1 MLERIK
7 KIFLFI
13 SLFLLFLLSDLIY
26 LVPFKLLNI
35 NYDKLNY
42 NLQVLC
48 SLTAS
53 LIVSLII
60 VLVYKKYLKKCFKD
74 YTKNF
79 SKYFD
84 IGMKSWFVGLALMCF
99 FNVLIS
105 LLTPVHDANNE
116 VLVQNMLKEAPLLS
130 FISASLIAPFEEE
143 MLFRK
148 SFGDIFKNKYVMILA
163 SGFLFGFL
171 HVIFSLKTPWDLLYI
186 IPYGSLG
193 GAFAYSLRKTNNI
206 FLPITFHMLHNGI
219 LTLTSIFLTVI

>member
-143 MLFRK
+143 
-148 SFGDIFKNKYVMILA
+148 
-163 SGFLFGFL
+163 
-171 HVIFSLKTPWDLLYI
+171 I
-186 IPYGSLG
+186 IWRY
-193 GAFAYSLRKTNNI
+193 F
-206 FLPITFHMLHNGI
+206 
-219 LTLTSIFLTVI
+219 